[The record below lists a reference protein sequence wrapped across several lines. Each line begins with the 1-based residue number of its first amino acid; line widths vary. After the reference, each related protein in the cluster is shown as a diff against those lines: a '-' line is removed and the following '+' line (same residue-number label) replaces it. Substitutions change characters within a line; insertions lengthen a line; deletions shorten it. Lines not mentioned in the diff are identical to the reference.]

1 MNHRAD
7 PELRAVLFDAGDTLL
22 RVRHGTGYHY
32 AAAAREI
39 AGFDMEPEDYDRAF
53 LRVFRECM
61 LDVFAPMERV
71 NDDHEE
77 RRWRTFTSRLYGALG
92 LADHHDA
99 LWRRL
104 LVVFT
109 SPETWE
115 PFPDTRPTLESL
127 RAKGLRLAVVSNWST
142 HLLGILEHHDLV
154 TPFEAI
160 LASCDVGHEKP
171 DPRIFHRALERIGV
185 RPEERSTWATA
196 RTRTWPARAGRG
208 SGRCCSTGTG
218 GPRTGPTGSSRW
230 RRWSRGSEGAAAQP
244 GERHDPGELSLAP
257 YSGKRLVDCAW
268 HGIPARGWWTVP
280 GTVFRHLVQRRPRSS
295 RIDLASFRRSSSPR
309 RWSCWSRFF
318 SGSRP

>member
-185 RPEERSTWATA
+185 RPEEALHVGDSAHADVAGA
-196 RTRTWPARAGRG
+196 RGAGLGALLLDRHGRAED
-208 SGRCCSTGTG
+208 
-218 GPRTGPTGSSRW
+218 GPHRI
-230 RRWSRGSEGAAAQP
+230 E
-244 GERHDPGELSLAP
+244 SLAEVVE
-257 YSGKRLVDCAW
+257 RV
-268 HGIPARGWWTVP
+268 
-280 GTVFRHLVQRRPRSS
+280 
-295 RIDLASFRRSSSPR
+295 
-309 RWSCWSRFF
+309 
-318 SGSRP
+318 